1 MKVLPA
7 KASTGRIHPRHHAR
21 VAAVQALFALDMADG
36 EPDGA
41 VTRIAHMTA
50 VRPEAEDY
58 VQELVAGVCAQQADI
73 DARIER
79 AAPMWPLPQIARV
92 DKAIMRLAVYEL
104 LHVPDT
110 PPKVVINEAVEIAKT
125 YAADSSPRFIN
136 GVLGTIYEREVA
148 DVSEHARP

>member
-1 MKVLPA
+1 MEVLPA
-7 KASTGRIHPRHHAR
+7 KVSTGRIHPRHHAR

-36 EPDGA
+36 EPDDA

-50 VRPEAEDY
+50 VRPEAEAY
-58 VQELVAGVCAQQADI
+58 VQELVTGVYTQRADI
-73 DARIER
+73 DAKIER
-79 AAPMWPLPQIARV
+79 AAPMWPYPQIARV

-136 GVLGTIYEREVA
+136 GVLGTIYECEVA
-148 DVSEHARP
+148 DVSENAHS